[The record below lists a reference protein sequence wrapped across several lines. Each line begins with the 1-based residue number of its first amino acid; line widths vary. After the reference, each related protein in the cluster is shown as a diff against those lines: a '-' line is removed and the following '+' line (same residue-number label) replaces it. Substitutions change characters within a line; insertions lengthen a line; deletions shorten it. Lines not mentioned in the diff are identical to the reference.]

1 MHISFDEKNHVY
13 TNVNTEDNY
22 ISVTTLLSRFKPKF
36 DVDAQA
42 AIFAA
47 KNNLLVE
54 DVKQYWN
61 DLNRISTTRG
71 TAIHNILE
79 NYINTGSAE
88 SDEQKELI
96 QYIKKQLQDHA
107 EYKVTAE
114 ELMYNDLYQVAGTA
128 DIVLE
133 NDKFFKIWDLKTN
146 KKFRFTNNFNKD
158 TFLLSPVEHLPN
170 CEYSNYS
177 LQLSMYAFMKEQLTG
192 KKCTELKIIYLKTNP
207 LTQENTVEEY
217 YLSYLKKDIQEIL
230 EQIKK

>member
-47 KNNLLVE
+47 KHNLLVE

-79 NYINTGSAE
+79 NYINTGSADT
-88 SDEQKELI
+88 DEQKELI

-107 EYKVTAE
+107 GYKVTAE

-133 NDKFFKIWDLKTN
+133 NNKFFKIWDLKTN

-207 LTQENTVEEY
+207 VTQENTVEEY

>member
-47 KNNLLVE
+47 KHNLLVE

-79 NYINTGSAE
+79 NYINTGSADT
-88 SDEQKELI
+88 DEQKELI

-107 EYKVTAE
+107 GYKVTAE

-133 NDKFFKIWDLKTN
+133 NNKFFKIWDLKTN

-192 KKCTELKIIYLKTNP
+192 KKCTELKIIYLKTNTV
-207 LTQENTVEEY
+207 TQENTVEEY
-217 YLSYLKKDIQEIL
+217 YISYLKKDIQEIL